1 MAKQL
6 TTLAVQKAR
15 PGQKRY
21 AISDGHSLNLIVQ
34 PSGHKSWAY
43 HYKFR
48 GAPRKLTIGPYPAI
62 DLKQARAL
70 AQKARAEV
78 ATGCDPAADKQAA
91 RRAPKPDHDTIEAR
105 VAAYLTHAKARTRE
119 STWAEISRILQRE
132 LIPAWQGRGLSS
144 IGKSDVRA
152 LLASIMERGSPVMAN
167 RIRTAASGLFSWAV
181 EQDMIQVSPCERVK
195 APAVEV
201 ARDRV

>member
-1 MAKQL
+1 MGLVPGLKPNR
-6 TTLAVQKAR
+6 TLEAFNHGKATYYACR
-15 PGQKRY
+15 PKGQTRPKALRNFGRPL
-21 AISDGHSLNLIVQ
+21 ADLIVQ

-119 STWAEISRILQRE
+119 FTWAEISRILQRE

-181 EQDMIQVSPCERVK
+181 EQDMI
-195 APAVEV
+195 
-201 ARDRV
+201 